1 MSGKVCKCGQV
12 LLNVEYPN
20 DLEWTIYDKNEFEYW
35 IGDEYSELTEEKKVF
50 DYFWLCPKC
59 KRAHVWLNSN
69 GKHCE
74 FRLYEYRETD
84 ADEKIDINNMREIY
98 VISACDEDS
107 FDENITIKEIM
118 NLHLHDHRYFVTE
131 DEKIVYLY
139 NVKTELLDEK
149 YIIKYSDNDITNDDK
164 IYYYLTVKYE
174 EHYSNKEYNYI
185 SDDTSVKVGDRVLV
199 DMAGELVIADV
210 LETAFY
216 DKFEAPF
223 PVHKT
228 KRIIKKVDDDFD
240 IDDIEFYDEEND
252 NLPYNVLY
260 MNIDDTNFEL
270 GIFDYV
276 RGENNDDNWANLI
289 VKVKNKNF
297 NYLRNA
303 ELMTSAEVERLLNG
317 LQKLLNDELKEKE
330 VIGFYEPDLEFDL
343 YPRMNLWDTGDYSYI
358 KEGYEIQDIYV
369 EFTINLTD
377 REGTYTGQKYVMI
390 FDREN
395 IEKIVEY
402 MKKIVE

>member
-12 LLNVEYPN
+12 LSDVKYSN
-20 DLEWTIYDKNEFEYW
+20 DLEWIIYDKNEFEYW
-35 IGDEYSELTEEKKVF
+35 IGDEYFELTEEKEKF

-69 GKHCE
+69 RKHCE
-74 FRLYEYRETD
+74 FRFYEYRETD

-98 VISACDEDS
+98 VISARDEDN

-118 NLHLHDHRYFVTE
+118 NLHLHDHRYFVTD

-139 NVKTELLDEK
+139 NVKKEMLDGK
-149 YIIKYSDNDITNDDK
+149 YIIKYIDN
-164 IYYYLTVKYE
+164 
-174 EHYSNKEYNYI
+174 SEYDQRIENNI
-185 SDDTSVKVGDRVLV
+185 FK
-199 DMAGELVIADV
+199 
-210 LETAFY
+210 
-216 DKFEAPF
+216 
-223 PVHKT
+223 
-228 KRIIKKVDDDFD
+228 IIKTYDGVEKSFDDNGNE
-240 IDDIEFYDEEND
+240 IDGDEEND
-252 NLPYNVLY
+252 NLPDKVLY

-276 RGENNDDNWANLI
+276 RGENNDDNWANII
-289 VKVKNKNF
+289 VKVKNRNF

-330 VIGFYEPDLEFDL
+330 GIGFYEPDLEFDL
-343 YPRMNLWDTGDYSYI
+343 YPRMNLWDTGDYAYI
-358 KEGYEIQDIYV
+358 KEGHEIQDIHV

-377 REGTYTGQKYVMI
+377 SEGTYTGQKYVMI

-402 MKKIVE
+402 MKKVMYV

>member
-12 LLNVEYPN
+12 LSNVEYPN

-35 IGDEYSELTEEKKVF
+35 IGDEYSELTEEKEVF

-199 DMAGELVIADV
+199 DMAGELAIADV

-289 VKVKNKNF
+289 VKVKKKNF

-330 VIGFYEPDLEFDL
+330 GIGFYEPDLEFDL